1 MIIFENIGVG
11 WGLAPTFYFADFS
24 PYFKWGQ
31 SFVMPSLLCVGM
43 LFCLLFLLVAVG
55 QNGGSKPPPYIKT
68 RNFRPILN
76 GELTTFDAVN
86 VTPIPQTSALLML
99 RSAEPGGLSL
109 RSCATASALF
119 TLAITGRGSLFG
131 MH

>member
-43 LFCLLFLLVAVG
+43 LFLLAAAG
-55 QNGGSKPPPYIKT
+55 QNGGSYA
-68 RNFRPILN
+68 
-76 GELTTFDAVN
+76 DAVAYAH
-86 VTPIPQTSALLML
+86 ALHTIACTKL
-99 RSAEPGGLSL
+99 RLTRKSFVHVNNYEL
-109 RSCATASALF
+109 
-119 TLAITGRGSLFG
+119 
-131 MH
+131 